1 MKRSFANG
9 CHLLHLGTCTAAM
22 PDDGSIRTF
31 LRIRPS
37 RDPSGLFVQ
46 DEDDSSRLKFEIP
59 VELKA
64 GVLVNN
70 TQTRHDFKFTN
81 ILGPLAT
88 QEEVFNMIGRDAVI
102 NVLDGYNSTIFAY
115 GQTGSGKTFTV
126 TGGAERYVDRG
137 IIPRGLS
144 LLFGEF
150 RKRSDTQYT
159 CHVSYLE
166 LYNEQV

>member
-1 MKRSFANG
+1 
-9 CHLLHLGTCTAAM
+9 M

-144 LLFGEF
+144 LLFGEA
-150 RKRSDTQYT
+150 
-159 CHVSYLE
+159 VA
-166 LYNEQV
+166 